1 MIDNNILNRLFNLL
15 GKSESNLDL
24 IKLLDELKICQPL
37 PRPDKDTG
45 DLLLEEEVEGIYLG
59 FNNFEDLVQY
69 NNSIDFME
77 GELIFTSI
85 SIIDGNLF
93 KKYKLPLGLELEMMF
108 VDIVE
113 KFGEPEW
120 KRSYDNA
127 YRWEVEGL
135 KVLLEFDDENKYLLR
150 VNYQIPQ
157 EYHF

>member
-108 VDIVE
+108 VDIIE
-113 KFGEPEW
+113 KFGEPQW

>member
-15 GKSESNLDL
+15 DKSERDLDL
-24 IKLLDELKICQPL
+24 IKLLNELKICQPL

>member
-24 IKLLDELKICQPL
+24 IKLLNELKICQPL

>member
-108 VDIVE
+108 VDIIE
-113 KFGEPEW
+113 KFGEPQW
-120 KRSYDNA
+120 KRSYDNT

>member
-15 GKSESNLDL
+15 GKSERDLDL
-24 IKLLDELKICQPL
+24 IKLLNELKICQPL

-59 FNNFEDLVQY
+59 FNNFEDLVRY
-69 NNSIDFME
+69 NNSINLME

-108 VDIVE
+108 VDIIE

-157 EYHF
+157 EFHF

>member
-69 NNSIDFME
+69 NNSIDF
-77 GELIFTSI
+77 ICI
-85 SIIDGNLF
+85 LF
-93 KKYKLPLGLELEMMF
+93 
-108 VDIVE
+108 
-113 KFGEPEW
+113 
-120 KRSYDNA
+120 
-127 YRWEVEGL
+127 
-135 KVLLEFDDENKYLLR
+135 
-150 VNYQIPQ
+150 
-157 EYHF
+157 

>member
-127 YRWEVEGL
+127 YRWDVEGL

>member
-15 GKSESNLDL
+15 DKSERDLDL
-24 IKLLDELKICQPL
+24 IKLLNELKICQPL

-77 GELIFTSI
+77 GELIFTRI